1 MAALGVDPPTRSSS
15 PLRLLFAIT
24 LLAMAGRRPP
34 HICSDTWFN
43 LVLGRDIAESGLVTK
58 NELTRVGFGVHLA
71 DQQWLAHWI
80 LYGIATEIGLPGVA
94 LANALLTAGSLLA
107 ALGAALR
114 GGATHGRTLVVG
126 VLALAAMISHSMA
139 RAQSLALP
147 FIVALF
153 IVLLR
158 DQTRPRPRTWF
169 FVPCVAVWAN
179 LHGSVLLAPLFAAV
193 AAAAR
198 MIDARRRR
206 TISGPLVIRDIGLT
220 LAFGAAAFASP
231 YAFELPQYYR
241 GTSANP
247 LLRTYIT
254 EWAPPT
260 LATAPAAWCL
270 IFVVA
275 AVAIHRLRVAPAFE
289 SAGCL
294 LLAAATI
301 GSVRHAV
308 PLALFAALVLP
319 RMLDDVL
326 GDKFLR
332 FAEDRPMRLA
342 ARALVPLAIVA
353 FGSIPVSAWRWSRL
367 DAPRATTDRAA
378 AAARPDRLVFTSETQ
393 GDRLLW
399 FHPELKGRISH
410 DSRAD
415 TMTAGELD
423 ALASLYGTPNAPEYR
438 RLLEGY
444 DVVVVDHEVHP
455 EFARSMD
462 QDAGWEKVGSDFSS
476 AVFARRP

>member
-1 MAALGVDPPTRSSS
+1 MAALGVDPPARASS
-15 PLRLLFAIT
+15 PLRLLLAIT

-34 HICSDTWFN
+34 HICGDTWFN
-43 LVLGRDIAESGLVTK
+43 LVLGRDIAESGLVTT

-80 LYGIATEIGLPGVA
+80 LYGMATKIGLPGVA
-94 LANALLTAGSLLA
+94 LANAILTAGSILA
-107 ALGAALR
+107 ALGAAFR

-126 VLALAAMISHSMA
+126 VLALAAMISHAMA

-147 FIVALF
+147 FIAALF

-158 DQTRPRPRTWF
+158 DQTRPQPRTWL

-179 LHGSVLLAPLFAAV
+179 LHGSVLLAPLFAAIATATRMVDAHRREKIKGALV
-193 AAAAR
+193 A
-198 MIDARRRR
+198 
-206 TISGPLVIRDIGLT
+206 RDIGLA

-231 YAFELPQYYR
+231 YAFDLPHYYR
-241 GTSANP
+241 ATFANP
-247 LLRTYIT
+247 VLRAYLT

-270 IFVVA
+270 IVVLA
-275 AVAIHRLRVAPAFE
+275 AIAIYRLRVAPAFE
-289 SAGCL
+289 SVGCL
-294 LLAAATI
+294 LLTLATI

-319 RMLDDVL
+319 RMLDEVL
-326 GDKFLR
+326 PDKFLR

-353 FGSIPVSAWRWSRL
+353 FGSIPISASQWLKR
-367 DAPRATTDRAA
+367 DAPSATTDRAA
-378 AAARPDRLVFTSETQ
+378 VAARSDRLVFTDEGQ

-399 FHPELKGRISH
+399 FHPELKGRISY
-410 DSRAD
+410 DARVEP
-415 TMTAGELD
+415 MTASDLD
-423 ALASLYGTPNAPEYR
+423 ALAGLYGMPTAPEHR
-438 RLLEGY
+438 RLLDDY
-444 DVVVVDHEVHP
+444 DVVVADHEVHP
-455 EFARSMD
+455 EFAKSMD
-462 QDAGWEKVGSDFSS
+462 QDAGWEKVGSDCSS
-476 AVFARRP
+476 AVFARRK

>member
-1 MAALGVDPPTRSSS
+1 MLGVDPPVRASS
-15 PLRLLFAIT
+15 PLRLFLAIAFF
-24 LLAMAGRRPP
+24 AMAGRRPP

-43 LVLGRDIAESGLVTK
+43 LVLGRDIAEAGLVTK

-80 LYGIATEIGLPGVA
+80 LYGMATEIGLPGVA
-94 LANALLTAGSLLA
+94 LANAVLTAGSILA

-147 FIVALF
+147 FIAALF

-158 DQTRPRPRTWF
+158 DQTRPQPRTWL

-179 LHGSVLLAPLFAAV
+179 LHGSVLLAPLFAALATV
-193 AAAAR
+193 TR
-198 MIDARRRR
+198 MIDAHRHEK
-206 TISGPLVIRDIGLT
+206 IAGAQVVRDIGLT
-220 LAFGAAAFASP
+220 LAFGGAAFASP

-241 GTSANP
+241 ATFANP
-247 LLRTYIT
+247 LLFTYLP

-260 LATAPAAWCL
+260 LAAAPAAWCL
-270 IFVVA
+270 ILVVA
-275 AVAIHRLRVAPAFE
+275 AIAIYRLRVAPAFE

-294 LLAAATI
+294 VLAAATL

-319 RMLDDVL
+319 RMLDGVL
-326 GDKFLR
+326 PDKFLR
-332 FAEDRPMRLA
+332 FVEDRPMRLA
-342 ARALVPLAIVA
+342 ARALFPLAIVA
-353 FGSIPVSAWRWSRL
+353 FGAIPISAWRWLRR
-367 DAPRATTDRAA
+367 DAPTATTDRAA
-378 AAARPDRLVFTSETQ
+378 AAARPDRLVFTDESQ

-399 FHPELKGRISH
+399 FHPELRGRISY
-410 DSRAD
+410 DARAE
-415 TMTAGELD
+415 TMTASDLD
-423 ALASLYGTPNAPEYR
+423 ALASLYGMPNAPQYR
-438 RLLEGY
+438 RLLEDY
-444 DVVVVDHEVHP
+444 DVVVADHDVHP

-462 QDAGWEKVGSDFSS
+462 QDPGWEKIGSDSSS
-476 AVFARRP
+476 AVFARRK